1 MTHDLPEA
9 SRIRGAVVEA
19 LLGSALT
26 CGLAFLLQWR
36 YGFSW
41 ADEGLL
47 WYASQRTALGEL
59 PILDFFSY
67 DPGRYYWN
75 GLFFHLLGDSGL
87 LSMLLACAAFG
98 TMGLAVVWF
107 AMCRAGLPFA
117 WRLGCAALLTIGLGY
132 PRHKVF
138 EQSLSLMLCGLVFW
152 ILSRPDSVRRWLGF
166 GFITGIAAI
175 FGRNHG
181 VFYVFTALLCGGYLF
196 ITKRWQLLPRTSVF
210 FGAGVIIGYSP
221 LLFLILLNADFR
233 GAFVDSVLFTANW
246 QLPLPIPFLWR
257 VGFPAEFGIN
267 GLQSVAVG
275 IACVL
280 IPLIYVGGFILFLW
294 RERREQRERK
304 PVILL
309 LGAACIAGLP
319 YLQQG
324 FDRADFGH
332 IAQATLPFILAL
344 VSLAYYCDGFAR
356 SRVAA
361 RCLFAFS
368 VALVLACWLPSEPG
382 VRFLRMRLA
391 NADNVS
397 QIVIG
402 NRKFE
407 VERPT
412 VEMLNALRGVV
423 EECAIAPDEFM
434 AAPHFPGIYA
444 FLGVRAPF
452 WEMYY
457 LYPRSVEFQRRHIAA
472 IARTRLI
479 LLAPEATVDGLER
492 LKLKNTYGLL
502 LEYIEQHYREVQVP
516 GVMGGAKIY
525 LLPGTCPAVENPG
538 GEH

>member
-1 MTHDLPEA
+1 MTHDRSEA
-9 SRIRGAVVEA
+9 SRIRGAVIEA
-19 LLGSALT
+19 LLGSVLT

-36 YGFSW
+36 YGFNW

-75 GLFFHLLGDSGL
+75 SLFFHLLGDSGL
-87 LSMLLACAAFG
+87 FTMLLACAAFG

-117 WRLGCAALLTIGLGY
+117 WRFGCAVLLTVGLGY

-152 ILSRPDSVRRWLGF
+152 LLSRPDSVRRWLGF
-166 GFITGIAAI
+166 GLITGIAAI

-181 VFYVFTALLCGGYLF
+181 VFYVFAAFLCGGYLF
-196 ITKRWQLLPRTSVF
+196 ISRRRKLLPKASVF
-210 FGAGVIIGYSP
+210 FGTGVVIGYSP
-221 LLFLILLNADFR
+221 LLVLMLLNTDFR
-233 GAFVDSVLFTANW
+233 RAFTDSVLFTANW

-257 VGFPAEFGIN
+257 VGFTAEFGIN
-267 GLQSVAVG
+267 MLQSIAVG

-280 IPLIYVGGFILFLW
+280 IPLTYISGFVLFLW
-294 RERREQRERK
+294 RGRREQGKSK
-304 PVILL
+304 PVTLL

-332 IAQATLPFILAL
+332 IAQATLPFILAF
-344 VSLAYYCDGFAR
+344 VALAYYGDGF
-356 SRVAA
+356 SRTRVIA

-391 NADNVS
+391 NADSVS
-397 QIVIG
+397 QITIG

-412 VEMLNALRGVV
+412 VEVLSALRSVV
-423 EECAIAPDEFM
+423 EKCAVAPDEFM
-434 AAPHFPGIYA
+434 AAPHFPGVYA
-444 FLGVRAPF
+444 FLGARAPF

-457 LYPRSVEFQRRHIAA
+457 LYSRPADFQRRHIAA

-492 LKLKNTYGLL
+492 LKLKSTYGLL
-502 LEYIEQHYREVQVP
+502 LEYIEQHYREVQIP
-516 GVMGGAKIY
+516 GVIGGAKIY
-525 LLPGTCPAVENPG
+525 LLPGACPAVENLG
-538 GEH
+538 SGH